1 LSENQ
6 HSLPQ
11 RRRYHAPRRI
21 AGAARTRSAI
31 VAAARVEFEQLG
43 WGGATVAAVAERAQV
58 SPKTVEA
65 LYGTK
70 ASLLQA
76 AVDFAIRGDVDD
88 VEMPQRPQIAQIEAA
103 ASAGEMLDLHARLIR
118 DVNGRSAAIARAV
131 EEASVVDPQVEA
143 LWQRMNDN
151 RRYAVRWAARTV
163 SDKPGF
169 NRELSRREVDA
180 IFWIAIG
187 WETYRLLVEQM
198 GLTSRGFER
207 WLRSHYRQLL
217 H

>member
-1 LSENQ
+1 MEEKFGRQ
-6 HSLPQ
+6 PA

-21 AGAARTRSAI
+21 ESAAHTRLEI
-31 VAAARVEFEQLG
+31 VAAARDAFERLG
-43 WGGATVAAVAERAQV
+43 WGGTTVAAVAESAHV

-70 ASLLQA
+70 AALLRA
-76 AVDFAIRGDVDD
+76 AVDFAIRGDIAD
-88 VEMPQRPQIAQIEAA
+88 VEMPQRPEIAEIEAA
-103 ASAGEMLDLHARLIR
+103 ASAGEMLNLHARLVL

-131 EEASVVDPQVEA
+131 EEASAVDPQVEA
-143 LWQRMNDN
+143 LWERMNDN

-163 SDKPGF
+163 SVKPGF
-169 NRELSRREVDA
+169 NRELSRRDVETV
-180 IFWIAIG
+180 FWIALG
-187 WETYRLLVEQM
+187 WETYRLLIEHV

-217 H
+217 Q